1 MEESKDLENTTYSLD
16 SKTNLNET
24 NTDIENLNK
33 KNKEINLSESLNSNI
48 IYEQNNLSYEIEEK
62 KEKLDNDKKKENEK
76 K

>member
-48 IYEQNNLSYEIEEK
+48 IFEQNNLSDEIEEK
-62 KEKLDNDKKKENEK
+62 KEKLDNDKKK
-76 K
+76 